1 MTHGAPRPVRRILA
15 AMKQLLAFAL
25 LSLAACGGSSKPAA
39 TSTTPTTGGEPTT
52 MVANPAAV
60 YCEQLGGTTENRP
73 TEGGEAGW
81 CLKDGKECDQWALY
95 RGECPE
101 LGPAAPE
108 AGTATEPAPQ

>member
-1 MTHGAPRPVRRILA
+1 LRRLLQTHRDLDHPDHRRRA
-15 AMKQLLAFAL
+15 DHPDH
-25 LSLAACGGSSKPAA
+25 SDHHDP
-39 TSTTPTTGGEPTT
+39 
-52 MVANPAAV
+52 NPAAV

-73 TEGGEAGW
+73 SEGGEAGW

-108 AGTATEPAPQ
+108 AGSATEPRPAVPAAATEPAPQ